1 MSKDRFDMS
10 SAGFV
15 GTDTDVN
22 SHHAMAKVSQDA
34 ASSAVS
40 ATLNQNHKYDHVTA
54 KVTSNKVLKP
64 IAS

>member
-1 MSKDRFDMS
+1 MSKDKFDMS

-40 ATLNQNHKYDHVTA
+40 ATPKS
-54 KVTSNKVLKP
+54 KS
-64 IAS
+64 

>member
-1 MSKDRFDMS
+1 MSEDEFDMS

-15 GTDTDVN
+15 ATDKKIKSD
-22 SHHAMAKVSQDA
+22 HAMAEVSQDA

>member
-34 ASSAVS
+34 ASSSAVS
-40 ATLNQNHKYDHVTA
+40 ATRNQNHKYEHVTA
-54 KVTSNKVLKP
+54 KVTSNKV
-64 IAS
+64 